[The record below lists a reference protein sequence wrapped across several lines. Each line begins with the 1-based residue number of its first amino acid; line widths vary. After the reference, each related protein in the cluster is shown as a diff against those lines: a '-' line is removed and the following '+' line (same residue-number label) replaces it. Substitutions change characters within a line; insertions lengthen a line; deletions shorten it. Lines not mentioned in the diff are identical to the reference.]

1 MAKYEIKDAVI
12 KTVEAGKQNA
22 GKKFL
27 VAKLQNTLCIWEEP
41 QTFTCFID
49 LIVNAYAQLL
59 PIAKGGT
66 AQAEQ
71 PIPEQLKYVTGCWI
85 DWEPAQ
91 QFYKQHLSNHEARPA
106 TATQVAR
113 PAIRAGELVK
123 KGDTPVIY
131 TKLRIFCMYYID
143 EFNEKQ
149 FVRGGSPE
157 EVGQRAFSAYCIPVN
172 PEKVATTVPA
182 QAGVEMIGGQPVQ
195 TAPAPQSQEYNPQGQ
210 QQPVQQPQFTAAPQ
224 GGVSQF
230 S

>member
-27 VAKLQNTLCIWEEP
+27 VAQLQNTLCIWEET

-49 LIVNAYAQLL
+49 IIVNAYAQLL
-59 PIAKGGT
+59 PISKGGL

-106 TATQVAR
+106 TATSAAR

-123 KGDTPVIY
+123 KGDTPIVY
-131 TKLRIFCMYYID
+131 TKLRIFCVYYID

-157 EVGQRAFSAYCIPVN
+157 EVGQRAFTAYCVPIT
-172 PEKVATTVPA
+172 PERIATPAPA
-182 QAGVEMIGGQPVQ
+182 QVGIETVGGQPIQ
-195 TAPAPQSQEYNPQGQ
+195 TAPAPQGNTNPQYNPQ
-210 QQPVQQPQFTAAPQ
+210 QPPQFTGAPQ
-224 GGVSQF
+224 GGAAQF
-230 S
+230 G